1 MRNSISGLSRF
12 SVVPGEVM
20 AGIVGDP
27 GPQRPGVRIG
37 QQLSVA
43 PLRYVR
49 TELDGSP
56 RLRKLRLLERWP
68 RIRGLI
74 TMLRPRGCGG
84 WSRLSAEL
92 NRTVWSVLTPP
103 GGAYFKLTPPS
114 RVLRSGKQFRAKVLR
129 GSTRAR
135 AGRLA
140 WRRAPWAR
148 GRKAAAGD
156 YKLGPPVTVMPA

>member
-103 GGAYFKLTPPS
+103 GGAYFKLTPLVASSDQASSFAPKFCVG
-114 RVLRSGKQFRAKVLR
+114 RPERE
-129 GSTRAR
+129 R
-135 AGRLA
+135 AGWLGGVRRGRAAGKRL
-140 WRRAPWAR
+140 RAITSWAR
-148 GRKAAAGD
+148 RSR
-156 YKLGPPVTVMPA
+156 